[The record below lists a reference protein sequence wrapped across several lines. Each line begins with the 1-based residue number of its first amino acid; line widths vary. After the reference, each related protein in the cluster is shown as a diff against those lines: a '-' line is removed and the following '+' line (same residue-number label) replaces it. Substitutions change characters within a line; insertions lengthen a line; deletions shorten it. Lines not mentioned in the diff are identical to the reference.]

1 MAGDREST
9 DRQPHSGDDK
19 GAKALRRLLA
29 IAAAVAVLLGT
40 VYTAAGQDNAESGPR
55 YVTISV
61 EGPKPK

>member
-1 MAGDREST
+1 M
-9 DRQPHSGDDK
+9 K

-29 IAAAVAVLLGT
+29 IAATGAVLLGT
-40 VYTAAGQDNAESGPR
+40 VYTAAGQDNAESDPR

>member
-1 MAGDREST
+1 MI
-9 DRQPHSGDDK
+9 K

-29 IAAAVAVLLGT
+29 IAAAVDVLLGT
-40 VYTAAGQDNAESGPR
+40 VYTAAGQDNAESGSR